1 MWGSMIIF
9 ELKAKELRMTTFPLA
24 PFASGRRDPSPLLK
38 SLIIPLP
45 PPPLQL
51 DPVKKL
57 EVEKN
62 NSKFS
67 VLLIL
72 ITIINSHVKQ

>member
-45 PPPLQL
+45 PPP
-51 DPVKKL
+51 PAARPGK
-57 EVEKN
+57 EIRSGEK
-62 NSKFS
+62 
-67 VLLIL
+67 
-72 ITIINSHVKQ
+72 